1 MDNEKTI
8 PSILVARDYHC
19 GPAEPLKIHPILK
32 ILVAAVAF
40 LLLLL
45 LYKR

>member
-8 PSILVARDYHC
+8 PSILLARDYDRE
-19 GPAEPLKIHPILK
+19 PTEPLKIHPILK
-32 ILVAAVAF
+32 ILVVGVAL